1 METVRMN
8 KKKAGR
14 PAKEVKKEIRA
25 CVRFT
30 RNEYFIIQEK
40 AARAGM
46 KVSAYIRQVGI
57 YAVVHPRLTE
67 EQRQNVR
74 DLVGL
79 SNNFNQ
85 LAKACHREGILP
97 AMAYF
102 ESYRDKADELIEKLR
117 S

>member
-14 PAKEVKKEIRA
+14 PAKEIKREIRA

-40 AARAGM
+40 AASAGM
-46 KVSAYIRQVGI
+46 KASAYLRQVGI
-57 YAVVHPRLTE
+57 YTVVRPRLTE
-67 EQRQNVR
+67 EQRQHVR
-74 DLVGL
+74 HLVGL

-102 ESYRDKADELIEKLR
+102 ESYRDEVDELLKMLR